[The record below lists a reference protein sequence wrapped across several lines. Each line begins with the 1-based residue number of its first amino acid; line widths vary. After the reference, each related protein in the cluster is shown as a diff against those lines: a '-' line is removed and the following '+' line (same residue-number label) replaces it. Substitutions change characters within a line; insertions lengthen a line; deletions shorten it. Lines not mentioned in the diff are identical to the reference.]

1 MKSRLGKR
9 QTPPALTA
17 SPRLPTSPSATVF
30 EDDDWLGIFQAMH
43 RLLSYLYRDKTHIEI
58 WHFLA
63 YVEMNLIVAGY
74 GGSGE
79 EIVTR
84 FRTIFPQLGFQA
96 VKGRDARKFVY
107 VQDTF
112 GRQEPFALLK
122 LECEDG

>member
-1 MKSRLGKR
+1 MKSRLGKW
-9 QTPPALTA
+9 QIPPALA
-17 SPRLPTSPSATVF
+17 ASPSATVF

-74 GGSGE
+74 GGAGE
-79 EIVTR
+79 EIATR

-107 VQDTF
+107 VHDAL